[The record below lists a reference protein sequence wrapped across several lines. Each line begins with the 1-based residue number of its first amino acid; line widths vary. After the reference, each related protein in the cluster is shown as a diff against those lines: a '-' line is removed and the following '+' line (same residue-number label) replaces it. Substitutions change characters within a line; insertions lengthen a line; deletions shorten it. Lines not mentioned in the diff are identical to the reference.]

1 MNETSIRTV
10 DDETSAALSVS
21 SSERALS
28 PADLPEAAD
37 EIKRW
42 ATEQGLRGATARDLF
57 EGYCRRLEGDG
68 FALMRAYVS
77 TQTLHPQWTGY
88 GYTWKREWQSVR
100 EQQFARGGPV
110 SQEWLA
116 SPFNALIQRSQ
127 GGKNRVW
134 MRRRLEL
141 GPDQRDFP
149 ALVDFYNAGATDY
162 LCLGFRFGESA
173 DPSHGTGVLY
183 SFTTDR
189 PGGFHDTEIELL
201 HATLPELSLA
211 MKAHAGHDIASGLL
225 RTYLGYDAGARVH
238 SGAVERGTVNGLHS
252 VLWYADLKGFTRISD
267 VTSGAQI
274 VEMLN
279 ETFEMLTASL
289 RNRGGHV
296 LKFIGDAMLATISFE
311 EVEERIACN
320 RGLEAAVE
328 SLENVELRNLRR
340 QAEGLPFAEVDIALH
355 VGEVL
360 YGNVGAA
367 DRLDF
372 TVIGPAVNEVV
383 RMEKLC
389 DVLGRHLLFSSR
401 FAEAAANCD
410 GRLQSLGQ
418 FKLRGVGEPKE
429 IFGLRLSRGATSAGP
444 SPAHDAGHVTV
455 TASRA

>member
-1 MNETSIRTV
+1 MNETSISFV
-10 DDETSAALSVS
+10 DSEARAPVPLSS
-21 SSERALS
+21 PERALS
-28 PADLPEAAD
+28 AANLPEAID

-57 EGYCRRLEGDG
+57 EGYCRRLEAHG

-88 GYTWKREWQSVR
+88 GYTWKREWQEVR

-116 SPFNALIQRSQ
+116 SPFYALIQRSQ
-127 GGKNRVW
+127 AGENKVW

-149 ALVDFYNAGATDY
+149 ALVDFYNAGGTDY

-183 SFTTDR
+183 SFTTDH
-189 PGGFHDTEIELL
+189 PGGFHSAEIELL
-201 HATLPELSLA
+201 HSTLPELSLA

-252 VLWYADLKGFTRISD
+252 VLWYADLRGFTRISD

-289 RNRGGHV
+289 RTRGGHV

-311 EVEERIACN
+311 EAAERVACN

-328 SLENVELRNLRR
+328 SLEKVELRNLQRR
-340 QAEGLPFAEVDIALH
+340 AEGLPFAQVDIALH

-389 DVLGRHLLFSSR
+389 DMLGRHLLFSSR
-401 FAEAAANCD
+401 FAEAAARCD
-410 GRLQSLGQ
+410 GRLESLGQ

-429 IFGLRLSRGATSAGP
+429 IFGLRLPHIGTSVRPGFIAQ
-444 SPAHDAGHVTV
+444 DAG
-455 TASRA
+455 AP